1 MRLPTTLIRVTKVAT
16 NKDSKIKL
24 ISDRKLA
31 MPIPDVPSI
40 SYGATDNE
48 VYDWQ
53 VRDRDKLWEDKKE
66 EYKARPRG
74 MARDNNI
81 HVPQARRS
89 WV

>member
-1 MRLPTTLIRVTKVAT
+1 
-16 NKDSKIKL
+16 
-24 ISDRKLA
+24 

-53 VRDRDKLWEDKKE
+53 VRDKDKLWAGQCDRVNDWLDKTE

-74 MARDNNI
+74 MARGSVR
-81 HVPQARRS
+81 HVPQVCRS
-89 WV
+89 WI